1 MCAILNLLLIIFKIS
16 LSWKSKLVIQIKI
29 MKKLTL
35 LFALNVLV
43 LSIQAQLIE
52 VVDLGTKSIAELQI
66 TAGNLGVPSSIIS
79 VDHDVNVYRL
89 IYQTPDPQGNMT
101 TASGA
106 LLVPQGVTCAVPLA
120 SYQHGTMALKM
131 EAPSFNPDS
140 ERLVGLLF
148 ASTGY
153 VVSMPDYLGLGA
165 SPGLHPYVHAKSQA
179 TATID
184 MMRATRTF
192 AANNEVPL
200 NGQVMLFGY
209 SQGGHATMAAHKEIQ
224 ENHADEF
231 DIAVSVPMSGPYD
244 ISGAQTEVI
253 LLDEFYPTPGYVPYV
268 MLAYQEVYGGLFN
281 DPSEVFKPEYVE
293 SVIPLFD
300 GTHSMGF
307 INNMCPDIPN
317 QIFLPEVLDSFRN
330 DPNHRFWA
338 PLRDNDLYD
347 WVPEAPV
354 KMLYCTGDDQVSF
367 MNSVVALDA
376 FTANGATN
384 AEASN
389 LGTGDHGECFNPA
402 LISCKLTF
410 DSYKKSD
417 NGITVIETIT
427 EESSA
432 GAGDGSISLEV
443 SGGVGNLTYEWNN
456 GNTTTNNTGLID
468 GFYGVTITDEAGCSI
483 DFTYFIFPSTTSIFE
498 NNASLP
504 LNIFPNPTNGD
515 VLVELPVSNEAYD
528 LEVRNIN
535 GQLVFAKNSI
545 SGQQVM
551 IKEQN
556 LPKGMLIV
564 LLKGEKN
571 YREKIIVY

>member
-1 MCAILNLLLIIFKIS
+1 
-16 LSWKSKLVIQIKI
+16 
-29 MKKLTL
+29 
-35 LFALNVLV
+35 
-43 LSIQAQLIE
+43 
-52 VVDLGTKSIAELQI
+52 
-66 TAGNLGVPSSIIS
+66 
-79 VDHDVNVYRL
+79 
-89 IYQTPDPQGNMT
+89 
-101 TASGA
+101 
-106 LLVPQGVTCAVPLA
+106 
-120 SYQHGTMALKM
+120 
-131 EAPSFNPDS
+131 
-140 ERLVGLLF
+140 
-148 ASTGY
+148 
-153 VVSMPDYLGLGA
+153 
-165 SPGLHPYVHAKSQA
+165 
-179 TATID
+179 
-184 MMRATRTF
+184 
-192 AANNEVPL
+192 
-200 NGQVMLFGY
+200 
-209 SQGGHATMAAHKEIQ
+209 
-224 ENHADEF
+224 
-231 DIAVSVPMSGPYD
+231 
-244 ISGAQTEVI
+244 
-253 LLDEFYPTPGYVPYV
+253 
-268 MLAYQEVYGGLFN
+268 
-281 DPSEVFKPEYVE
+281 
-293 SVIPLFD
+293 
-300 GTHSMGF
+300 
-307 INNMCPDIPN
+307 
-317 QIFLPEVLDSFRN
+317 
-330 DPNHRFWA
+330 
-338 PLRDNDLYD
+338 
-347 WVPEAPV
+347 
-354 KMLYCTGDDQVSF
+354 MLYCTGDDQVSF